1 MGLYQL
7 VYMDSVPAY
16 AAVNETVSLARR
28 FVHGKDKFIN
38 GVLRGYLKNK
48 EEISLPDS
56 EKDPVKY
63 LSVAYSVN
71 EWIVKIWL
79 DTYGRTQT
87 EEILKAVNKTPKL
100 SVRVNLMKTDA
111 ETLAGELQSEGFCV
125 EISGKT
131 DRGLFVSGSRLLE
144 SNAYKQGLFS
154 VQDIA
159 SVMASDILECKT
171 GRYSHR
177 CLCGSGRQDDCNGG
191 KNEKPRKNPCHGFLR
206 A

>member
-1 MGLYQL
+1 M
-7 VYMDSVPAY
+7 
-16 AAVNETVSLARR
+16 
-28 FVHGKDKFIN
+28 FVRGKDKFIN

-71 EWIVKIWL
+71 EWIVKLWL

-111 ETLAGELQSEGFCV
+111 ETLAGELQSEGFRV
-125 EISGKT
+125 ETSDKT
-131 DRGLFVSGSRLLE
+131 DRGLFVSGRRLLE

-159 SVMASDILECKT
+159 SVMASDILDAKPGDTVIDVCAAP
-171 GRYSHR
+171 
-177 CLCGSGRQDDCNGG
+177 GG
-191 KNEKPRKNPCHGFLR
+191 KTIATTERKNPCHGFLR